1 MNKIVIIA
9 LLISTLFSKM
19 PDAVSQN
26 GMVVSSNAI
35 ASQIGA
41 QVLRD
46 GGNAVDAAVAVGFAL
61 AVVHP
66 GAGNIGGGGF
76 MVVRFADGTATTIDF
91 REVAPLASSKDM
103 FLDENGEVISGKS
116 WNTSYAVG
124 VPGTVA
130 GLGYVHEKYGS
141 KRWSSLIAPSIK
153 VARYGHEIDYLNYML
168 LNSPYYKNFL
178 SNDPE
183 TRSIFTKAE
192 GYQVGDLLIQ
202 KDLANTLSRISSF
215 GYKEFYEGKT
225 ADMIID
231 CMDRTNGLIT
241 HLDLI
246 NYRPVERDPIEF
258 YYHDNKVITMP
269 PASSGGIVLAE
280 ILNQLETIDLS
291 SISYHSADHI
301 HYMSEIEKRAYA
313 DRAEVLGDMDFIEIP
328 IDTLIGD
335 AYAAFKASDID
346 CCKASNSEDIIPFK
360 TMNTE
365 KEETTHYSVVDKWGN
380 AVSVTTTVNGWY
392 GSGITVD
399 NAGFLLNNEMDDFS
413 IKPGY
418 PNKYGL
424 VGSWANSI
432 APNKRMLSSMSPS
445 IIEDE
450 EGDLFLVVGSPGG
463 STIITT
469 VAQIISNVIDYNM
482 SLKDAVESPRTHH
495 QWLPDKITIEDSRF
509 SPHVIDKLE
518 EYGHDIGIKR
528 SIGEA
533 NCIMYDKKL
542 NLFYGVSDDR
552 RNGQA
557 VGY

>member
-1 MNKIVIIA
+1 MNKIVIIV
-9 LLISTLFSKM
+9 LQISTLFSKM

-141 KRWSSLIAPSIK
+141 KRWSSLITPSIK

-231 CMDRTNGLIT
+231 CMGRTNGLIT

-258 YYHDNKVITMP
+258 YYHDNKIITMP

-291 SISYHSADHI
+291 SISFHSADHI

-328 IDTLIGD
+328 IDSWVRIVTSEKLVSLIP
-335 AYAAFKASDID
+335 
-346 CCKASNSEDIIPFK
+346 NSLQ
-360 TMNTE
+360 
-365 KEETTHYSVVDKWGN
+365 YSTKDSVHEGSGN
-380 AVSVTTTVNGWY
+380 
-392 GSGITVD
+392 SGITIIF
-399 NAGFLLNNEMDDFS
+399 FLSIFFS
-413 IKPGY
+413 KKSMKSFASFPL
-418 PNKYGL
+418 PN
-424 VGSWANSI
+424 I
-432 APNKRMLSSMSPS
+432 
-445 IIEDE
+445 
-450 EGDLFLVVGSPGG
+450 
-463 STIITT
+463 
-469 VAQIISNVIDYNM
+469 
-482 SLKDAVESPRTHH
+482 
-495 QWLPDKITIEDSRF
+495 
-509 SPHVIDKLE
+509 
-518 EYGHDIGIKR
+518 
-528 SIGEA
+528 
-533 NCIMYDKKL
+533 
-542 NLFYGVSDDR
+542 
-552 RNGQA
+552 
-557 VGY
+557 